1 MTDQD
6 VLVQKYTVHQEQ
18 LRVVLQ
24 VLQKH
29 SEYSLNTSQLSSL
42 TGVPLYDLA
51 AVRSLLCL
59 LELVVLKAG
68 PRNSRLWAI
77 TARGNARLVPLPG
90 TLDGAIWGAI
100 ITEDSI

>member
-6 VLVQKYTVHQEQ
+6 VLAQKYTTHQTQ
-18 LRVVLQ
+18 CRVVLQ

-29 SEYSLNTSQLSSL
+29 QEYSLNTSQLSSL

-51 AVRSLLCL
+51 AVRSILCL
-59 LELVVLKAG
+59 LELAVLRPG

-77 TARGNARLVPLPG
+77 TSRGEARLPPLPG
-90 TLDGAIWGAI
+90 TLMHSIFGDIM
-100 ITEDSI
+100 TEPSI